1 MSLKSKQC
9 GRLGVHMKRSFAVAA
24 VLCLSVGLAACEGSA
39 AGTSACSTAA
49 DVAHKVTALTDDVAK
64 ARSTGKLTDE
74 RAGEVAA
81 AMLAAGSKDASA
93 YCIALDK
100 VRTGAGL

>member
-1 MSLKSKQC
+1 
-9 GRLGVHMKRSFAVAA
+9 MKRYFAVAA
-24 VLCLSVGLAACEGSA
+24 VLCLSVGLVACEGSA

-49 DVAHKVTALTDDVAK
+49 DVAHKVTALTDDLNK
-64 ARSTGKLTDE
+64 ARTTGKLSDE

-81 AMLAAGSKDASA
+81 AMLAAGRTQSPSA

-100 VRTGAGL
+100 VRTGAKL